1 MDWVPGGIDRI
12 FATYE
17 RIVSHQHPEHET
29 NDREQPPITTP
40 PVPVKSD
47 DPPWHT
53 PETAPVAPPTTAE
66 EWYGPRPLTTKVE
79 RDAQRLKDTGGYDL
93 GEHMVA
99 GEQRLR
105 AKEQQQQEDLKQLEQ
120 KQRDGFDPWNREDK
134 AEEAL
139 QHRIE
144 NPNGASFQ
152 EDEAGLVNAYKDA
165 TSTGVYYDPATKTEY
180 VKGSVTGRDFY
191 DDFTK
196 IPMWGNTRDSER
208 YKQAD
213 AAYENFQNSGK
224 PVDRIVGHSL
234 GGSVALQMQKDHQI
248 PKSRTFGG
256 PVVDLKPFDRF
267 YGDAE
272 RYRHVFDPV
281 SILDRGAKW
290 GKVKLYPHSY
300 TGYDD
305 M

>member
-40 PVPVKSD
+40 PVPVKPD
-47 DPPWHT
+47 EPPWHT
-53 PETAPVAPPTTAE
+53 PETAPQSVVPPQPAVPPQPVVPPTAAE
-66 EWYGPRPLTTKVE
+66 EWYCPLPLVLKAE

-93 GEHMVA
+93 GERMVA

-105 AKEQQQQEDLKQLEQ
+105 DHIK
-120 KQRDGFDPWNREDK
+120 
-134 AEEAL
+134 
-139 QHRIE
+139 
-144 NPNGASFQ
+144 NPNGATFKQ
-152 EDEAGLVNAYKDA
+152 DEDGLVNAYQDKTA
-165 TSTGVYYDPATKTEY
+165 TGVYYDPVTRTEY

-196 IPMWGNTRDSER
+196 IPMWGNTRDAER
-208 YKQAD
+208 YQQAD
-213 AAYENFQNSGK
+213 AAYEDLQASGK

-248 PKSRTFGG
+248 AKSRTVGA
-256 PVVDLKPFDRF
+256 PVVDLNPF
-267 YGDAE
+267 GSAE
-272 RYRHVFDPV
+272 RYRHPLDCV
-281 SILDRGAKW
+281 SILDRGATW
-290 GKVKLYPHSY
+290 GKPKLYSHS
-300 TGYDD
+300 
-305 M
+305 

>member
-1 MDWVPGGIDRI
+1 M

-17 RIVSHQHPEHET
+17 RIVSHQHAEHQT
-29 NDREQPPITTP
+29 NDREQPPNRPTQL
-40 PVPVKSD
+40 D
-47 DPPWHT
+47 EPPWHT
-53 PETAPVAPPTTAE
+53 PETAPRPTAPANDMFTRME
-66 EWYGPRPLTTKVE
+66 
-79 RDAQRLKDTGGYDL
+79 
-93 GEHMVA
+93 A
-99 GEQRLR
+99 GDQRLR
-105 AKEQQQQEDLKQLEQ
+105 AKEQQQDDVKQLEQ
-120 KQRDGFDPWNREDK
+120 KQRDGFDPWNRQDK
-134 AEEAL
+134 ANEAL
-139 QHRIE
+139 QHSIE

-152 EDEAGLVNAYKDA
+152 QDEAGLVNAYKDA

-196 IPMWGNTRDSER
+196 IPMWGNTRDAER
-208 YKQAD
+208 YQQAD
-213 AAYENFQNSGK
+213 AAYEDLQASGK

-248 PKSRTFGG
+248 PKSRTFGA
-256 PVVDLKPFDRF
+256 PVVDLKPFGRF

>member
-40 PVPVKSD
+40 PVPVKPD
-47 DPPWHT
+47 EPPWHT
-53 PETAPVAPPTTAE
+53 PETAPQPVA
-66 EWYGPRPLTTKVE
+66 
-79 RDAQRLKDTGGYDL
+79 GYDL
-93 GEHMVA
+93 GERMEA

-105 AKEQQQQEDLKQLEQ
+105 AKEQQQEDLKQLEQ
-120 KQRDGFDPWNREDK
+120 KQRDGFDPWNRDDK

-152 EDEAGLVNAYKDA
+152 EDEAGLVKAYQDA
-165 TSTGVYYDPATKTEY
+165 TGVYYDPATKTEY
-180 VKGSVTGRDFY
+180 IKGSVSGRDFY

-196 IPMWGNTRDSER
+196 IPMWGNTRDAER
-208 YKQAD
+208 YQQAD
-213 AAYENFQNSGK
+213 AAYEDLQASGK

-248 PKSRTFGG
+248 PKSRTFGA
-256 PVVDLKPFDRF
+256 PVIDLKPFGRF

-300 TGYDD
+300 TGYAD

>member
-1 MDWVPGGIDRI
+1 MDWVPGGIDRM

-17 RIVSHQHPEHET
+17 RIVSHQHAEHQT
-29 NDREQPPITTP
+29 NDREQPPNRPTQL
-40 PVPVKSD
+40 D
-47 DPPWHT
+47 EPPWHT
-53 PETAPVAPPTTAE
+53 PETAPRPTAPANDMFTRME
-66 EWYGPRPLTTKVE
+66 
-79 RDAQRLKDTGGYDL
+79 
-93 GEHMVA
+93 A
-99 GEQRLR
+99 GDQRLR
-105 AKEQQQQEDLKQLEQ
+105 AKEQQQDDVKQLEQ
-120 KQRDGFDPWNREDK
+120 KQRDGFDPWNRQDK
-134 AEEAL
+134 ANEAL
-139 QHRIE
+139 QHSIE

-165 TSTGVYYDPATKTEY
+165 TSTGIYYDPATKTEY

-208 YKQAD
+208 YQQAD
-213 AAYENFQNSGK
+213 AAYEDLQASGK

-248 PKSRTFGG
+248 PKSRTFGA
-256 PVVDLKPFDRF
+256 PVVDLKPFGRF

>member
-1 MDWVPGGIDRI
+1 
-12 FATYE
+12 
-17 RIVSHQHPEHET
+17 
-29 NDREQPPITTP
+29 
-40 PVPVKSD
+40 VKPD
-47 DPPWHT
+47 EPPWHT
-53 PETAPVAPPTTAE
+53 PETAPQAGVPPQPAGPPQPVIPPTTAE
-66 EWYGPRPLTTKVE
+66 EWYGPRPLVTKAE

-93 GEHMVA
+93 GERMVA

-105 AKEQQQQEDLKQLEQ
+105 DHIK
-120 KQRDGFDPWNREDK
+120 
-134 AEEAL
+134 
-139 QHRIE
+139 
-144 NPNGASFQ
+144 NPNGATFKQ
-152 EDEAGLVNAYKDA
+152 DEDGLVNAYQDKTA
-165 TSTGVYYDPATKTEY
+165 AGVYYDPATRTEY

-196 IPMWGNTRDSER
+196 IPMWGNTRDAER
-208 YKQAD
+208 YQQAD
-213 AAYENFQNSGK
+213 AAYEDLQASGK

-234 GGSVALQMQKDHQI
+234 GGSVALQMQKDHHI
-248 PKSRTFGG
+248 PKSRTFGA
-256 PVVDLKPFDRF
+256 PVVDLKPFGRF

>member
-29 NDREQPPITTP
+29 NDREQPPINTP
-40 PVPVKSD
+40 TEPVKPD
-47 DPPWHT
+47 EPPWQT
-53 PETAPVAPPTTAE
+53 PETAPQPVAPTNDMFTRME
-66 EWYGPRPLTTKVE
+66 
-79 RDAQRLKDTGGYDL
+79 
-93 GEHMVA
+93 A
-99 GEQRLR
+99 GDQRLR
-105 AKEQQQQEDLKQLEQ
+105 AKEQQQEDLKQLEQ

-196 IPMWGNTRDSER
+196 IPMWGNTRESER
-208 YKQAD
+208 YQQAD
-213 AAYENFQNSGK
+213 AAYEDLQASGK

-248 PKSRTFGG
+248 PKSRTFGA
-256 PVVDLKPFDRF
+256 PVVDLNPF
-267 YGDAE
+267 GSAE
-272 RYRHVFDPV
+272 RYRHPLDFV
-281 SILDRGAKW
+281 SILDRGATW
-290 GKVKLYPHSY
+290 GKPKLYSHSY
-300 TGYDD
+300 TGFEGLQ
-305 M
+305 